1 MRPWTGLSKLST
13 ETSTPCYSSLW
24 SGRSSPHGS
33 PFDSSPT
40 VEGVFSIEATS
51 GGAVPSGA
59 AVPGKPEE
67 LLSRKSST
75 ENVGATTHFPSD
87 RDVVLLNLHAQ
98 SVERCSELCRRGSL
112 GLPCYQ
118 DVVKVNL
125 HAQSLRRCGKLCSL
139 GSLGLAVKR

>member
-1 MRPWTGLSKLST
+1 MLST
-13 ETSTPCYSSLW
+13 PIRSCWDSSLT
-24 SGRSSPHGS
+24 SGRASPHGS

-40 VEGVFSIEATS
+40 VEADSVS

-75 ENVGATTHFPSD
+75 ENVGATTRNVPSD

-112 GLPCYQ
+112 ELPCYQ